1 MTHIHEKTGQTF
13 EVGRLDDFDGRTF
26 DICVIVKWSENET
39 EELDNPVIIDYYF
52 GDYDKETTDDYIDQ
66 YLAKQS
72 N

>member
-1 MTHIHEKTGQTF
+1 MIHIHEKTGQTF

-26 DICVIVKWSENET
+26 DICVIMRWPENET
-39 EELDNPVIIDYYF
+39 EEVVLIDYYF
-52 GDYDKETTDDYIDQ
+52 GDYDKETTDEYIDQ